1 MTVTIPATRM
11 PSGST
16 PTGVAGAAGVD
27 MHELPASK
35 FTEVCL
41 LIFLFGAR
49 RAKKKKKARTHP
61 PHFQTESGFALC
73 MDALGAESAAD
84 VELAVFDADGGH
96 PDICLKVGSGAK
108 TLVKMPPG
116 ADPTSCEGVL
126 EAGQFKVSLA
136 KAK

>member
-1 MTVTIPATRM
+1 MI
-11 PSGST
+11 
-16 PTGVAGAAGVD
+16 
-27 MHELPASK
+27 
-35 FTEVCL
+35 
-41 LIFLFGAR
+41 FGAR
-49 RAKKKKKARTHP
+49 RATKKNTLNHP
-61 PHFQTESGFALC
+61 PHPPTPHFTQTESGFTLC

-84 VELAVFDADGGH
+84 VELAVFEAGGDGGH